1 LNDPF
6 WDIRL
11 TAIEKAVKLVAD
23 NKLKALAI
31 LTNLATHDPNSRV
44 RASALNYLASNLEA
58 NKFKE
63 LCLHCVAKDQSYLVL
78 AAALKQ
84 LGKIDSELAILQAA
98 TLESE
103 RSSKLILGIAQLYGS
118 YATKD
123 KLYFFENALK
133 GTTLQG
139 FDQLGVINE
148 FTYFISGQ
156 DTEQIEHAYKLY
168 AYLKMNGAYYTKLFI
183 PQNINYLISM
193 FDQKIGE
200 LEDQIAA
207 DKNKKER
214 AHTDELYK
222 IQKEYQGLK
231 TKYTVLADTTGK

>member
-11 TAIEKAVKLVAD
+11 TAIEKAVKLDAD

-63 LCLHCVAKDQSYLVL
+63 LCLHCIAKDQSYLVL

-156 DTEQIEHAYKLY
+156 DTEQIEHAYELY

-207 DKNKKER
+207 NKKNKER

-222 IQKEYQGLK
+222 MQKVYQGLK